1 MTVGSSLE
9 GEELIEGAKKVLEG
23 NWTGKFTIPSATL
36 YPHMWSWDSCF
47 IAIGNSYFNSD
58 RAMQELKYLFDAQ
71 WKNGMIPHIVF
82 NEKEKTY
89 FPTAEFYEIGRS
101 PNAPKHIGT
110 SGMTQPPVHAIA
122 CFYIHNNS
130 NDKEQSKNFLRTV
143 YPNLLNFHRYL
154 MTERDP
160 EKSGLVTLFHPW
172 ESGRDDSPVWDDALA
187 RITVTDLP
195 KFERLDVIAVGG
207 AIDTIPTNEEYDKFI
222 YLIEL
227 MKLYNYDEKLLY
239 EKFPFKIKDV
249 GFSGILYVANRIL
262 SYIADL
268 IGEDAGEILE
278 WISRTEQNFHKYFSL
293 PSNRGSTISDTLF
306 YDYDLVIKDRIIK
319 RTVSS
324 LAPLY
329 SGLVSDQ
336 EAKSLVKWIS
346 DADFCAE
353 YDTIASTD
361 EKESY
366 FKPVTY
372 WRGPIWINTNWALWL
387 GLLRYGYT
395 ERAEQIRQGVF
406 KLVQNQGFRE
416 YYDPTTGQGL
426 GGKNFSW
433 TAALVIDMIRKKNLP
448 FSKL

>member
-1 MTVGSSLE
+1 LE
-9 GEELIEGAKKVLEG
+9 LVELFESAKKVLEG
-23 NWTGKFTIPSATL
+23 NWNGKFTIPSATL

-58 RAMQELKYLFDAQ
+58 RAMKELKYLFGAQ
-71 WKNGMIPHIVF
+71 WLNGMIPHIVF

-89 FPTAEFYEIGRS
+89 FPSADFYEIARS

-110 SGMTQPPVHAIA
+110 SGIPDPPMHAIA
-122 CFYIHNNS
+122 CLYIHNNS
-130 NDKEQSKNFLRTV
+130 NDKERSKEFLRTV

-172 ESGRDDSPVWDDALA
+172 ESGRDDSPIWDDALS
-187 RITVTDLP
+187 RINVKDVP
-195 KFERLDVIAVGG
+195 KFERLDIIAVDG
-207 AIDTIPTNEEYDKFI
+207 AKDTRPTNEEYDKYI

-227 MKLYNYDEKLLY
+227 MKHYNYDDKALY

-249 GFSGILYVANRIL
+249 EVSGILYVANKIL
-262 SYIADL
+262 SHIADL
-268 IGEDAGEILE
+268 IGEDSGEVLE
-278 WISRTEQNFHKYFSL
+278 WIARTEQNFHKFFSL
-293 PSNRGSTISDTLF
+293 PSNRGSANSDILF
-306 YDYDLVIKDRIIK
+306 YDYDLIIKDRILK
-319 RTVSS
+319 KTVSS
-324 LAPLY
+324 FPLS

-336 EAKSLVKWIS
+336 EAKVLVKWLS
-346 DADFCAE
+346 EPDFCAM

-387 GLLRYGYT
+387 GLLRYGYI
-395 ERAEQIRQGVF
+395 ERAERIRQGVF

-416 YYDPTTGQGL
+416 YYDPTTGLGL
-426 GGKNFSW
+426 GGKSFSW
-433 TAALVIDMIRKKNLP
+433 TASLVIDMIKMKNLP
-448 FSKL
+448 FSEL